1 MAFISFLSVME
12 ITNITQQAFVHPGSS
27 DKLLQIKLSNTAILM
42 IWLYYL
48 IFNLWKII
56 YSKVIVSTKAV

>member
-12 ITNITQQAFVHPGSS
+12 ITKITQAFVHPGSS
-27 DKLLQIKLSNTAILM
+27 DKLLQIKLSNTAVLM